1 MWISNRRRDR
11 AKYSHQCYNKLNLHE
26 PLRSK
31 IMPSFIRYSLH
42 LLPVLLLT
50 IMSATI
56 ANAAN
61 KILIPA
67 APSVAAKS
75 FILLD
80 FNSGKVLAEKNADVR
95 LSPASLTKIMTVYVV
110 FRELQNGHLTL
121 DEKVTISKKA
131 WQTGGSR
138 MFVEVN
144 KQVAIEDLLQGVI
157 IQSGNDASVALA
169 EHVAGD
175 EATFSAMMNQ
185 HAERLGMLDSHFE
198 NSMGLPKKN
207 HYTTARDLAKLTTAV
222 ISEFPE
228 YYRWDSQK
236 EFTYNN
242 ITQPNRNKLL
252 WRDKSVDGVKTGY
265 TEKAGYCMIA
275 SAIREEMRLISVV
288 MGTASANAR
297 ANESQSLLNY
307 GFRFFETHKLY
318 AGNDALNEARIWKGD
333 SKKLPLGLVDDLFV
347 TIPRRHY
354 NDLKAE
360 VNINK
365 KIIAPVKKGENLGSV
380 NVSLAGDVVANM
392 PLVALKT
399 VSKGGFVDRLYD
411 EAMLMME

>member
-1 MWISNRRRDR
+1 MSLLIR
-11 AKYSHQCYNKLNLHE
+11 KY
-26 PLRSK
+26 
-31 IMPSFIRYSLH
+31 FIFLSAF
-42 LLPVLLLT
+42 VLLFNT
-50 IMSATI
+50 

-61 KILIPA
+61 KILIPP
-67 APSVAAKS
+67 APSVAASS
-75 FILLD
+75 FILID
-80 FNSGKVLAEKNADVR
+80 FNSGKVLAEKNADKR
-95 LSPASLTKIMTVYVV
+95 LAPASLTKIMTVYVI
-110 FRELQNGHLTL
+110 FRELSNGHLTL

-144 KQVAIEDLLQGVI
+144 KQVSIEDLLQGVI

-175 EATFSAMMNQ
+175 ESTFAAMMNQ
-185 HAERLGMLDSHFE
+185 HAKRLGMLNSHFE
-198 NSMGLPKKN
+198 NSMGLPREN
-207 HYTTARDLAKLTTAV
+207 HYTTARDLATLTSAV
-222 ISEFPE
+222 ISEFPD

-265 TEKAGYCMIA
+265 TEEAGYCMVT
-275 SAIREEMRLISVV
+275 SAKRDEMRLISVV

-297 ANESQSLLNY
+297 ANESQSLINY

-318 AGNDALNEARIWKGD
+318 AGHEALNEARIWKGD
-333 SKKLPLGLVDDLFV
+333 IKTLPLGLKNDLFV

-360 VNINK
+360 VNFDK
-365 KIIAPVKKGENLGSV
+365 KIVAPVKEGDTLGNV
-380 NVSLAGDVVANM
+380 NVSLAGTVIANK

-399 VSKGGFVDRLYD
+399 VSKGGFVERLYD
-411 EAMLMME
+411 EALLLLE

>member
-1 MWISNRRRDR
+1 MRN
-11 AKYSHQCYNKLNLHE
+11 Y
-26 PLRSK
+26 
-31 IMPSFIRYSLH
+31 FIFL
-42 LLPVLLLT
+42 
-50 IMSATI
+50 SAFLVFFST

-67 APSVAAKS
+67 APSVAGKS
-75 FILLD
+75 FILID
-80 FNSGKVLAEKNADVR
+80 FNSGKVLAEKNADTR
-95 LSPASLTKIMTVYVV
+95 LSPASLTKIMTVYVI
-110 FRELQNGHLTL
+110 FKELSNGHLTL

-175 EATFSAMMNQ
+175 ESTFAAMMNQ
-185 HAERLGMLDSHFE
+185 NALRLGMMDSHFE
-198 NSMGLPKKN
+198 NSMGLPREN

-222 ISEFPE
+222 IKEFPE

-265 TEKAGYCMIA
+265 TEDAGYCMVA
-275 SAIREEMRLISVV
+275 SAVRDGMRLISVV

-307 GFRFFETHKLY
+307 GFRFYETHKLY
-318 AGNDALNEARIWKGD
+318 AKNEALNETRIWKGD
-333 SKKLPLGLVDDLFV
+333 SKKLPLGLKDDLFV
-347 TIPRRHY
+347 TIPRKHY
-354 NDLKAE
+354 NELKAE
-360 VNINK
+360 INIDK
-365 KIIAPVKKGENLGSV
+365 KIIAPVKEGETFGSV
-380 NVSLAGDVVANM
+380 NVSLAGDLVASK

-399 VSKGGFVDRLYD
+399 VSKGSLVKRLYD
-411 EAMLMME
+411 EALLLLE

>member
-1 MWISNRRRDR
+1 MR
-11 AKYSHQCYNKLNLHE
+11 HF
-26 PLRSK
+26 
-31 IMPSFIRYSLH
+31 FIFL
-42 LLPVLLLT
+42 
-50 IMSATI
+50 SAFLVFFST
-56 ANAAN
+56 AHAEN

-67 APSVAAKS
+67 APSVAGKS
-75 FILLD
+75 FILID
-80 FNSGKVLAEKNADVR
+80 FNSGKVLAEKNADTR
-95 LSPASLTKIMTVYVV
+95 LSPASLTKIMTVYVI
-110 FRELQNGHLTL
+110 FRELKNGHLTL

-175 EATFSAMMNQ
+175 ESTFSAMMNQ
-185 HAERLGMLDSHFE
+185 HALRLGMMDSHFE
-198 NSMGLPKKN
+198 NSMGLPRKN
-207 HYTTARDLAKLTTAV
+207 HYTTARDLATLTTAV
-222 ISEFPE
+222 IKEFPE

-236 EFTYNN
+236 EFTFNN

-265 TEKAGYCMIA
+265 TEDAGYCMVA
-275 SAIREEMRLISVV
+275 SAVRDEMRLISVV

-307 GFRFFETHKLY
+307 GFRFYETHKLY
-318 AGNDALNEARIWKGD
+318 SGNEALNEARIWKGD
-333 SKKLPLGLVDDLFV
+333 SKKLPLGLTDDLFV
-347 TIPRRHY
+347 TIPRKHY
-354 NDLKAE
+354 SDLKAE
-360 VNINK
+360 LNIDK
-365 KIIAPVKKGENLGSV
+365 KIIAPVEEGESFGSV
-380 NVSLAGDVVANM
+380 NVSLAGDLVVNK

-399 VSKGGFVDRLYD
+399 VSKGGFVQRLYD
-411 EAMLMME
+411 EALLLLE

>member
-1 MWISNRRRDR
+1 MPLLIR
-11 AKYSHQCYNKLNLHE
+11 KY
-26 PLRSK
+26 
-31 IMPSFIRYSLH
+31 FIFLSVLA
-42 LLPVLLLT
+42 LLFNT
-50 IMSATI
+50 

-61 KILIPA
+61 KILIPP
-67 APSVAAKS
+67 APSVAASS
-75 FILLD
+75 FILID
-80 FNSGKVLAEKNADVR
+80 FNSGKVLAEKNADKR
-95 LSPASLTKIMTVYVV
+95 LAPASLTKIMTVYVI
-110 FRELQNGHLTL
+110 FRELSNGHLTL

-144 KQVAIEDLLQGVI
+144 KQVSIEDLLQGVI

-175 EATFSAMMNQ
+175 ESTFSAMMNQ
-185 HAERLGMLDSHFE
+185 HAKRLGMLNSHFE
-198 NSMGLPKKN
+198 NSMGLPRKN
-207 HYTTARDLAKLTTAV
+207 HYTTARDLATLTSAV
-222 ISEFPE
+222 ISEFPD

-265 TEKAGYCMIA
+265 TEEAGYCMVT
-275 SAIREEMRLISVV
+275 SAIRDEMRLISVV

-297 ANESQSLLNY
+297 ANESQTLINY
-307 GFRFFETHKLY
+307 GFRFFETYKLY
-318 AGNDALNEARIWKGD
+318 AGHEALNEARIWKGD
-333 SKKLPLGLVDDLFV
+333 VKTLPLGLKNDLFV

-360 VNINK
+360 VDFDK
-365 KIIAPVKKGENLGSV
+365 KIVAPVKEGDALGNV
-380 NVSLAGDVVANM
+380 NVSLAGTVIVNK

-399 VSKGGFVDRLYD
+399 VSKGGFVERLYD
-411 EAMLMME
+411 EALLLLE

>member
-1 MWISNRRRDR
+1 M
-11 AKYSHQCYNKLNLHE
+11 
-26 PLRSK
+26 PL
-31 IMPSFIRYSLH
+31 FIRKIFIFLSAL
-42 LLPVLLLT
+42 VLLLNT
-50 IMSATI
+50 
-56 ANAAN
+56 ANATN
-61 KILIPA
+61 KILIPP
-67 APSVAAKS
+67 APSVAAS
-75 FILLD
+75 GFILID
-80 FNSGKVLAEKNADVR
+80 FNSGKILAEKNADKR
-95 LSPASLTKIMTVYVV
+95 LAPASLTKIMTVYVI
-110 FRELQNGHLTL
+110 FRELSNGHLTL

-175 EATFSAMMNQ
+175 ESTFAAMMNQ

-198 NSMGLPKKN
+198 NSMGLPTKN
-207 HYTTARDLAKLTTAV
+207 HYTTARDLATLTAAV
-222 ISEFPE
+222 ISEFPD

-242 ITQPNRNKLL
+242 ITQSNRNKLL

-265 TEKAGYCMIA
+265 TEEAGYCMVT
-275 SAIREEMRLISVV
+275 SAKRDEMRLISVV

-297 ANESQSLLNY
+297 ANESQTLINY

-318 AGNDALNEARIWKGD
+318 AGHEALNEARIWKGD
-333 SKKLPLGLVDDLFV
+333 IKTLPLGLKNDLFV

-360 VNINK
+360 VNFDK
-365 KIIAPVKKGENLGSV
+365 KIVAPVKEGDALGNV
-380 NVSLAGDVVANM
+380 NVSLAGTVIANK

-399 VSKGGFVDRLYD
+399 VSKGGFVERLYD
-411 EAMLMME
+411 EALLLLE

>member
-1 MWISNRRRDR
+1 
-11 AKYSHQCYNKLNLHE
+11 
-26 PLRSK
+26 
-31 IMPSFIRYSLH
+31 MPSLIRKYFIFFAFLFVSFN
-42 LLPVLLLT
+42 T
-50 IMSATI
+50 

-75 FILLD
+75 FILID
-80 FNSGKVLAEKNADVR
+80 FNSGKVLAEKNADKR
-95 LSPASLTKIMTVYVV
+95 LSPASLTKIMTVYVI
-110 FRELQNGHLTL
+110 FRELKNGHLTL

-198 NSMGLPKKN
+198 NSMGLPRKN

-265 TEKAGYCMIA
+265 TEDAGYCMVA
-275 SAIREEMRLISVV
+275 SAKREDMRLISVV
-288 MGTASANAR
+288 LGTASANAR

-307 GFRFFETHKLY
+307 GFRFFETHRLY
-318 AGNDALNEARIWKGD
+318 QANEALSETRVWKGD
-333 SKKLPLGLVDDLFV
+333 SKKLTIGLIDDLYI

-360 VNINK
+360 MNIDK
-365 KIIAPVKKGENLGSV
+365 KIVAPVKQGEVLGTV
-380 NVSLAGDVVANM
+380 NVSLAGDVVANK
-392 PLVALKT
+392 PLIALKT
-399 VSKGGFVDRLYD
+399 ISKGGFVKRLYD
-411 EAMLMME
+411 EALLLMK

>member
-1 MWISNRRRDR
+1 MF
-11 AKYSHQCYNKLNLHE
+11 
-26 PLRSK
+26 
-31 IMPSFIRYSLH
+31 SFIRNCFVSIA
-42 LLPVLLLT
+42 VLLVLLN
-50 IMSATI
+50 SAH
-56 ANAAN
+56 AAN

-67 APSVAAKS
+67 APSIAAKS
-75 FILLD
+75 YILLD
-80 FNSGKVLAEKNADVR
+80 FNSNKVLADKNADVR
-95 LSPASLTKIMTVYVV
+95 LAPASLTKIMTVYVV
-110 FRELQNGHLTL
+110 FRELANGHLTL

-144 KQVAIEDLLQGVI
+144 KQVSIENLLQGVI

-185 HAERLGMLDSHFE
+185 HAARLGMLDSHFE
-198 NSMGLPKKN
+198 NSMGLPSEN
-207 HYTTARDLAKLTTAV
+207 HYTTARDLAKLTIAV
-222 ISEFPE
+222 ISEFPD
-228 YYRWDSQK
+228 YYKWDSVK
-236 EFTYNN
+236 EFTYNK

-265 TEKAGYCMIA
+265 TEEAGYCMVA
-275 SAIREEMRLISVV
+275 SAKREEMRLISVV
-288 MGTASANAR
+288 MGTASVNAR

-318 AGNDALNEARIWKGD
+318 QGNDALSETRIWKGD
-333 SKKLPLGLVDDLFV
+333 SKKLPLGLNEDLYV

-354 NDLKAE
+354 KDLKAE
-360 VNINK
+360 VKTDN
-365 KIIAPVKKGENLGSV
+365 KIIAPIKAGDVFGSV
-380 NVSLAGDVVANM
+380 NISLAGDVVANR
-392 PLVALKT
+392 PLIALRT
-399 VSKGGFVDRLYD
+399 VSKGSFVQRMID

>member
-1 MWISNRRRDR
+1 
-11 AKYSHQCYNKLNLHE
+11 
-26 PLRSK
+26 
-31 IMPSFIRYSLH
+31 MPNYFLFFSFLFLFYGN
-42 LLPVLLLT
+42 
-50 IMSATI
+50 
-56 ANAAN
+56 ANANN
-61 KILIPA
+61 KVLIPA

-75 FILLD
+75 YILLD
-80 FNSGKVLAEKNADVR
+80 FNSGKVLADKNADEK
-95 LSPASLTKIMTVYVV
+95 LSPASLTKVMTVYVI
-110 FRELQNGHLTL
+110 FRELKNGRLSL

-131 WQTGGSR
+131 WQTPGSR

-175 EATFSAMMNQ
+175 EVTFAAMMNQ
-185 HAERLGMLDSHFE
+185 QAERLGMLNTHFQ
-198 NSMGLPKKN
+198 NSMGLPSKD
-207 HYTTARDLAKLTTAV
+207 HYSTARDLAILTKALIT
-222 ISEFPE
+222 EFPD

-265 TEKAGYCMIA
+265 TEDAGYCMIT
-275 SAIREEMRLISVV
+275 SALRDEMRLISVV

-307 GFRFFETHKLY
+307 GFRFFETHRLY
-318 AGNDALNEARIWKGD
+318 QGQEALSETRIWKGD
-333 SKKLPLGLVDDLFV
+333 SKKIALGLADDLYV

-360 VNINK
+360 IKVDS
-365 KIIAPVKKGENLGSV
+365 KIIAPVKQGEVLGSV
-380 NVSLAGDVVANM
+380 NVSLASEIIANK
-392 PLVALKT
+392 PLIALKT
-399 VSKGGFVDRLYD
+399 VNKGSFVNKLYD
-411 EAMLMME
+411 EALLLLE

>member
-1 MWISNRRRDR
+1 MQNFIISV
-11 AKYSHQCYNKLNLHE
+11 S
-26 PLRSK
+26 
-31 IMPSFIRYSLH
+31 
-42 LLPVLLLT
+42 LLLFLF
-50 IMSATI
+50 SHAK
-56 ANAAN
+56 ANN
-61 KILIPA
+61 EILIPA

-75 FILLD
+75 YILLD

-95 LSPASLTKIMTVYVV
+95 LSPASLTKIMTVYVI
-110 FRELQNGHLTL
+110 FRELKNGHLTL

-131 WQTGGSR
+131 WQTPGSR

-175 EATFSAMMNQ
+175 EATFAAMMNQ
-185 HAERLGMLDSHFE
+185 HAERLGMTNTHFQ
-198 NSMGLPKKN
+198 NSMGLPSKN
-207 HYTTARDLAKLTTAV
+207 HFSTARDLAILTTAV
-222 ISEFPE
+222 IVEFPD

-265 TEKAGYCMIA
+265 TEDAGYCMVT
-275 SAIREEMRLISVV
+275 SALRESMRLISVV
-288 MGTASANAR
+288 MGTASVNAR

-307 GFRFFETHKLY
+307 GFRFFETHRLY
-318 AGNDALNEARIWKGD
+318 QGQEALSEARIWKGD
-333 SKKLPLGLVDDLFV
+333 SKKLAIGLIEDLYV

-360 VNINK
+360 IKVDS
-365 KIIAPVKKGENLGSV
+365 KIIAPVKQGEVFGSV
-380 NVSLAGDVVANM
+380 NVSLAGDVIADK
-392 PLVALKT
+392 PLIALKT
-399 VSKGGFVDRLYD
+399 VNKGSFAQKLYD
-411 EAMLMME
+411 EALLLLE

>member
-1 MWISNRRRDR
+1 MP
-11 AKYSHQCYNKLNLHE
+11 LNI
-26 PLRSK
+26 RNY
-31 IMPSFIRYSLH
+31 FIF
-42 LLPVLLLT
+42 VLT
-50 IMSATI
+50 FIVFFNT
-56 ANAAN
+56 ANAEN

-67 APSVAAKS
+67 APTVAAKS
-75 FILLD
+75 FILID
-80 FNSGKVLAEKNADVR
+80 FNSGKVIAEKNADTR
-95 LSPASLTKIMTVYVV
+95 LSPASLTKIMTVYVI
-110 FRELQNGHLTL
+110 FRELSKGHLTL

-131 WQTGGSR
+131 WRTGGSR

-185 HAERLGMLDSHFE
+185 HALRLGMMDSHFE
-198 NSMGLPKKN
+198 NSMGLPRKN
-207 HYTTARDLAKLTTAV
+207 HYTTSRDLAKLTTAV
-222 ISEFPE
+222 IKEFPE

-236 EFTYNN
+236 EFTFNK

-265 TEKAGYCMIA
+265 TEDAGYCMVA
-275 SAIREEMRLISVV
+275 SAKRDEMRLISVV
-288 MGTASANAR
+288 LGTSSANAR
-297 ANESQSLLNY
+297 ANESQVLLNY
-307 GFRFFETHKLY
+307 GFRFYETHKLY
-318 AGNDALNEARIWKGD
+318 SKNEVLNKARVWKGN
-333 SKKLPLGLVDDLFV
+333 SKKLPLGLNDDLFV

-360 VNINK
+360 INVDK
-365 KIIAPVKKGENLGSV
+365 KIVAPVKEGETFGSV
-380 NVSLAGDVVANM
+380 NVSLAGELVANK

-399 VSKGGFVDRLYD
+399 VDKGGLVRRLYD
-411 EAMLMME
+411 EALLLLE